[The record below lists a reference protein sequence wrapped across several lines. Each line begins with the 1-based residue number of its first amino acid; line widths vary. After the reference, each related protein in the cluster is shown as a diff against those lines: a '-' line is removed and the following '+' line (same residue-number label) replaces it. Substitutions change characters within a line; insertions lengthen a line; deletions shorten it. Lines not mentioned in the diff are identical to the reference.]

1 MHLVLVRHGESEGN
15 AAGIIQGRVDYGLSP
30 RGHAQAAATAAE
42 LGSVPAARLLTSP
55 LRRAQETAASIG
67 QALGL
72 EPCPDP
78 ALLEYDLG
86 EVSGLTI
93 AELRARYPE
102 ALRANARGRRFA
114 FPGEEGRDV
123 FQARLQGLLDTL
135 ADSEGTTIA
144 VAHGGVISALCR
156 MVVGMEAAA
165 MGAFEVANCS
175 LTEVTRDRTG
185 RLVLARHNDTCHL
198 AGVEAQL
205 V

>member
-1 MHLVLVRHGESEGN
+1 VLVRHGESEGN

-55 LRRAQETAASIG
+55 LRRAQETAASLAA
-67 QALGL
+67 ALGL
-72 EPCPDP
+72 APIAEP

-102 ALRANARGRRFA
+102 ALRANAGGHRFA

-135 ADSEGTTIA
+135 ADSEGATIA